1 MSELSKANTK
11 QQLFL
16 DALISEECMGDLRS
30 AMRVAGYSET
40 TKISHLAASL
50 RHEIRLITETL
61 LAMYAPKAAFALTN
75 ILDNPDQLNSRHIIT
90 AAKEVLDR
98 TGLVAKTQVELDV
111 NAHSAVVILPPKSP
125 T

>member
-1 MSELSKANTK
+1 MTEVGTPNTK

-98 TGLVAKTQVELDV
+98 TGLGAKAQVELDV

>member
-1 MSELSKANTK
+1 MTELSKANTK

>member
-1 MSELSKANTK
+1 MPNTK

>member
-1 MSELSKANTK
+1 MTELSQPNTK
-11 QQLFL
+11 QQQFL

-75 ILDNPDQLNSRHIIT
+75 ILDDPDQLNSRHIIT

-125 T
+125 